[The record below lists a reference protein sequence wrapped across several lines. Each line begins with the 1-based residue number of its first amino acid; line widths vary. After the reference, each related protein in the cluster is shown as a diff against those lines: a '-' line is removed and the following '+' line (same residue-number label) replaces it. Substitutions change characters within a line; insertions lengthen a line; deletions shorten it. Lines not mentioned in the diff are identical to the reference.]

1 MPAPNPTAARA
12 TPPAVWVG
20 GLLALGLGL
29 AALAADP
36 PLDPVTASGQAEPL
50 PAERYTQTGHF
61 PEETADADGDGV
73 PDIDDNCPNT
83 ERKPAL
89 VTPTGTFPYTVD
101 NCGCP
106 VDPCSKDSDND
117 GVNDCQDACPN
128 TYAGHRVGDNGC
140 PLPIEEHER
149 VKLDVK
155 FEFDRAEI
163 DLGFEQDLE
172 KVRNLLLR
180 YPEVGVTL
188 EGHTDWKGS
197 DAYNQRLSEQRANA
211 CRTFL
216 LKDSRIAPERVKAVG
231 YGESR
236 PVADNETEQGQA
248 LNRRTVAELT
258 GGRTIIPVNEEP
270 PPLQGL
276 GGESGR
282 APAAPK
288 AESPADETTPPP
300 SPPESPR

>member
-1 MPAPNPTAARA
+1 MPASTESRKF
-12 TPPAVWVG
+12 VFQC
-20 GLLALGLGL
+20 GLRRGRRLGLVLGLVLGL
-29 AALAADP
+29 AARAADP
-36 PLDPVTASGQAEPL
+36 SPDPSPEAAPAADQTLPSGHYVQS
-50 PAERYTQTGHF
+50 GHF
-61 PEETADADGDGV
+61 PEESSDADGDGV
-73 PDIDDNCPNT
+73 ADIDDNCPDTN
-83 ERKPAL
+83 RKPAL
-89 VTPTGTFPYTVD
+89 VTAAGTFPYSVD

-106 VDPCSKDSDND
+106 VDPCSRDSDND
-117 GVNDCQDACPN
+117 GVNDCQDTCPN
-128 TYAGHRVGDNGC
+128 TYPGHRIGDSGC
-140 PLPIEEHER
+140 PLPIEENER

-155 FEFDRAEI
+155 FEFDRYNI
-163 DLGFEQDLE
+163 QPGFEQDLE

-211 CRTFL
+211 CRKFL
-216 LKDSRIAPERVKAVG
+216 LADPRIAPERVKAVG

-258 GGRTIIPVNEEP
+258 GGRTIVPVNEEP

-276 GGESGR
+276 GGETM
-282 APAAPK
+282 P
-288 AESPADETTPPP
+288 PPP
-300 SPPESPR
+300 SPPTAPR